1 MRRETLAIKAVN
13 GCEMKADIY
22 RPDDD
27 AARPV
32 ILWLHGGALIF
43 GSRSMLDPRQRDLY
57 LRAGFAV
64 AAVDYRLA
72 PEAKLDEIAEDLR
85 DSLDWARGAGARRFG
100 FDPERLAVVG
110 HSAGGYLTL
119 LSGCLGQPAPRALV
133 SFYGYGDIVGRWYS
147 EPDPFYCRQPLVP
160 EAEARAA
167 VGGPAIAEA
176 LGEDNERRRRFYLYC
191 RQRGFWPREVV
202 GHDPATEPAAFWPY
216 CPLRQ
221 VTPAYP
227 PTLLLHGDEDT
238 DVPYEQSALMAG
250 ELACAGV
257 EHELVTIPGGPHV
270 FDSAM
275 DDPTLARAFDRVL
288 DFLRAHL

>member
-1 MRRETLAIKAVN
+1 MRRETLTIKVVD
-13 GCEMKADIY
+13 GCEIRADVY
-22 RPDDD
+22 RPKDD
-27 AARPV
+27 AVRPV
-32 ILWLHGGALIF
+32 IIWLHGGALIF
-43 GSRSMLDPRQRDLY
+43 GSRSKLDSRQRDLY

-72 PEAKLDEIAEDLR
+72 PETKLDGIAADLR

-119 LSGCLGQPAPRALV
+119 LSGCLGRPTPRALV

-147 EPDPFYCRQPLVP
+147 EPDPFYCRQPAVP

-176 LGEDNERRRRFYLYC
+176 PGEVDERRRRFYLYC
-191 RQRGFWPREVV
+191 RQRGLWPSEVV
-202 GHDPATEPAAFWPY
+202 GHDPATESAAFVPY

-238 DVPYEQSALMAG
+238 DVPYKQSTLMAG
-250 ELACAGV
+250 ELARAGV

-270 FDSAM
+270 FDGAM
-275 DDPTLARAFDRVL
+275 DDPVVARAFDRVL
-288 DFLRAHL
+288 AFLRAHV